1 MREWEYKW
9 SLVSL
14 EKVREKVEGKT
25 VVRLILEG
33 ADKVAELGQQGW
45 ELVSVQPFQSTFT
58 GESWAGG
65 PGGSEVYSYTLF
77 FKRPKGPERSAD
89 SP

>member
-1 MREWEYKW
+1 MQEWEYTS

-33 ADKVAELGQQGW
+33 ADKVDELGRQGW
-45 ELVSVQPFQSTFT
+45 ELVSVQPFESAFT

-65 PGGSEVYSYTLF
+65 PGGSEVNSYLLF
-77 FKRPKGPERSAD
+77 FKRAKGAEGGVETH
-89 SP
+89 